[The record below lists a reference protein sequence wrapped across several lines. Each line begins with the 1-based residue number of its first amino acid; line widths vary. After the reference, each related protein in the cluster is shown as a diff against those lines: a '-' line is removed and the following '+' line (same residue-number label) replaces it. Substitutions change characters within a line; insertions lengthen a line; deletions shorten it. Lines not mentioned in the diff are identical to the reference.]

1 MFSAFQ
7 NGRGVVGD
15 IPLTSSSNGGDFAPS
30 SSINEIS
37 EFNTTENS
45 GLHKNKS
52 STV

>member
-15 IPLTSSSNGGDFAPS
+15 IPLTSSSSGGDFAPS
-30 SSINEIS
+30 SGINEIS
-37 EFNTTENS
+37 EFNTTENP
-45 GLHKNKS
+45 GLQVSKS